1 MDFLIH
7 RSSVFVCVVYFL
19 MACSCVIQLGTTLM
33 IIITLISFW
42 VKTLYKWLDSKP
54 KADILSANTVFLCF
68 VLKTS
73 AHYAIFEISGADSLG
88 VRNTLNTLQIS
99 LISKW
104 KIVAI
109 GFVCLLGGRG
119 NWDDDALVPNH
130 TRNNSSSRL
139 VSCSFTLPN
148 WVH

>member
-1 MDFLIH
+1 MQ
-7 RSSVFVCVVYFL
+7 S
-19 MACSCVIQLGTTLM
+19 A
-33 IIITLISFW
+33 
-42 VKTLYKWLDSKP
+42 KT
-54 KADILSANTVFLCF
+54 AFLCF

-73 AHYAIFEISGADSLG
+73 SHYAIFEISGADSLG
-88 VRNTLNTLQIS
+88 VRNTLNTLQTS

-139 VSCSFTLPN
+139 VSCSFALPS
-148 WVH
+148 